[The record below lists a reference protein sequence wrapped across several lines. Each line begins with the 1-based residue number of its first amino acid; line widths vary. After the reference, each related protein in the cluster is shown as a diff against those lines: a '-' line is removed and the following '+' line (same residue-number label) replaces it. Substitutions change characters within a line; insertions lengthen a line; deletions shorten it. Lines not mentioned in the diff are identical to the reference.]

1 MTKAFPWKLGVRFV
15 CINFSSFFNALDL
28 PNLANPKL
36 HRKAAEHK
44 VLDFVSSFF
53 LLLGDI
59 SAGQA

>member
-1 MTKAFPWKLGVRFV
+1 MYP
-15 CINFSSFFNALDL
+15 FFNALDL